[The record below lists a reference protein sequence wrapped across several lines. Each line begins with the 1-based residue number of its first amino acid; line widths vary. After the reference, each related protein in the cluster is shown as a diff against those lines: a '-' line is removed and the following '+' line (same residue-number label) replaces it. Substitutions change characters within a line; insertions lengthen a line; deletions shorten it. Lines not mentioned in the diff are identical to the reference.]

1 MRRLIAPGLALVGVA
16 AVLLL
21 LVRWEKRDLTLPF
34 VFLVLSLAVVVLND
48 ASFIW
53 GVRPFDGGDDGLF
66 YEGVGRQIAQYLRA
80 GEWAKALE
88 GGESVYFYGGPGLR
102 YFRAVEQFM
111 FGDTFYA
118 YLSLMLALPFVV
130 FLAFRRFFSPRVAL
144 GFTLMFIA
152 IPVGALFG
160 TSFFNYAKW
169 AARGFADP
177 AAAALFIGGFV
188 LLLGPTTNGPSP
200 RFAPAFATGLLFA
213 LALWIRPNLA
223 PAAGILLGG
232 AGLAAL
238 WQRQVWRVAGL
249 CLGFLPV
256 LGMALHNYYFGG
268 VFVLFSSNA
277 TIAEALPMPPSA
289 WIAMF
294 GEIVRFD
301 FGGEQIRRG
310 LLQIGRWLAGPSES
324 FIMIPLHAAAIAVLV
339 RVAFMRGFDGWLR
352 LTALALLAQH
362 PVALFYL
369 SADRYYYLQW
379 FITMLVCMVWLRD
392 DGLAMLRARSPRTM
406 EWLEANPL
414 TRWLSTVLDWWAAFT
429 GVVPKR

>member
-1 MRRLIAPGLALVGVA
+1 M
-16 AVLLL
+16 
-21 LVRWEKRDLTLPF
+21 
-34 VFLVLSLAVVVLND
+34 
-48 ASFIW
+48 
-53 GVRPFDGGDDGLF
+53 LF
-66 YEGVGRQIAQYLRA
+66 R
-80 GEWAKALE
+80 
-88 GGESVYFYGGPGLR
+88 S
-102 YFRAVEQFM
+102 
-111 FGDTFYA
+111 
-118 YLSLMLALPFVV
+118 
-130 FLAFRRFFSPRVAL
+130 
-144 GFTLMFIA
+144 
-152 IPVGALFG
+152 
-160 TSFFNYAKW
+160 
-169 AARGFADP
+169 
-177 AAAALFIGGFV
+177 
-188 LLLGPTTNGPSP
+188 
-200 RFAPAFATGLLFA
+200 
-213 LALWIRPNLA
+213 
-223 PAAGILLGG
+223 
-232 AGLAAL
+232 L